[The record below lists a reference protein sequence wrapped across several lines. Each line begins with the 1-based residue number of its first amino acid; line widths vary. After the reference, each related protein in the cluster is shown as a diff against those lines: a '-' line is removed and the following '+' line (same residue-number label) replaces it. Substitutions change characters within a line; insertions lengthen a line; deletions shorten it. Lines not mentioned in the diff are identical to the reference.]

1 MVYLEQASRHRP
13 TDLWRQVPGHQPTQA
28 QALQETLQVQA
39 PLLEQALLLEQAPLL
54 EQALERLPEQVRELA
69 PQESGLR
76 PASPEL
82 ELVPASPLALAQ
94 PKPPAL
100 ALA

>member
-13 TDLWRQVPGHQPTQA
+13 TDLWRQVPGHQPA
-28 QALQETLQVQA
+28 QALQETLQV
-39 PLLEQALLLEQAPLL
+39 QAPLL